1 MASTPSNLTERDES
15 ILLTLAEKVRCLSI
29 AQIGAFWW
37 ADSAKP
43 QETARTRLRALEKLG
58 WLEICQ
64 VYARPLIALDEP
76 IVCWHPGDETPNFA
90 AISHHIKNRFSGAA
104 RATSVAVASR
114 EADKRYG
121 CPAGH
126 PPRRSEATHDLG
138 LAAVY
143 LRFLRC
149 DPARAK
155 AWISEASLVAAGEGR
170 TSKLADALLRFPSG
184 ETVIEFGGEYG
195 KSKLQAFHDD
205 CAERDRSYE
214 LW

>member
-1 MASTPSNLTERDES
+1 MANTASHLTERDES

-29 AQIGAFWW
+29 GQIGAFWW
-37 ADSAKP
+37 ADSARP
-43 QETARTRLRALEKLG
+43 HETARTRLRALEKLG
-58 WLEICQ
+58 WLKICQ

-76 IVCWHPGDETPNFA
+76 IACWQPGEETPNFA
-90 AISHHIKNRFSGAA
+90 AISHRIKNRFSGAA
-104 RATSVAVASR
+104 KATSVALASR
-114 EADKRYG
+114 EAGKRYG

-126 PPRRSEATHDLG
+126 APRRSEATHDLG

-143 LRFLRC
+143 LHFLRR
-149 DPARAK
+149 DSARAK

-170 TSKLADALLRFPSG
+170 ASKLADALLRFPSG

-195 KSKLQAFHDD
+195 KAKLEAFHED
-205 CAERDRSYE
+205 CADRGRSYE